1 MNKITLIIGNGMDL
15 QLNLPTT
22 FNDFYD
28 WINKNRSNYKNIF
41 LPPNAEI
48 LGERIEEW
56 SDFEKKFPEIIDIC
70 FSILNDEDK
79 DRFNN
84 EDIKYYTN
92 YMKNNFSN
100 IDSDNDLAIKIVIE
114 FSGFLKS
121 FEDYLKSIENIFFNS
136 GTTSNVLDKV
146 AQDFL
151 KIDKLL
157 GNKPDIIDDLHRGFN
172 NNQDKLFS
180 IITLNYTDVVDQLSN
195 RLGKNIEILIGNK
208 KYKFTQI
215 AKSPLYLHGKI
226 NRSEADNGIV
236 IGTYSPKVLN
246 KRLLATRQKNLFS
259 KVELIEKEKKGHEY
273 KKVNDILNGEQLFIL
288 YGLSLGDSDK
298 ILISRLLNKLIN
310 TNSFLIIYYY
320 DNEYQG
326 VDEAFRT
333 NLITDKIL
341 TDLTSQHGLSDT
353 NIKAISEKLFVVPI
367 DSTRNYISNECK
379 LLSDN
384 QRSKLLNGLKI
395 NHLEN
400 NVITPDQVEMR
411 LIEKNKSLN
420 KSVENA
426 LLNNKNWNL

>member
-28 WINKNRSNYKNIF
+28 WINNNKSHYKNIF

-100 IDSDNDLAIKIVIE
+100 INSDNDLSIKIVIE
-114 FSGFLKS
+114 FSSFLKS
-121 FEDYLKSIENIFFNS
+121 FEDYLKSIESIFFNS
-136 GTTSNVLDKV
+136 NTTSNVLDKV

-151 KIDKLL
+151 KIDKLF
-157 GNKPDIIDDLHRGFN
+157 GNKPDIIDDLQRGFN

-180 IITLNYTDVVDQLSN
+180 IITLNYTDVVDQLSS
-195 RLGKNIEILIGNK
+195 RLGKNIEILIGSK

-236 IGTYSPKVLN
+236 IGTYSPKILN

-259 KVELIEKEKKGHEY
+259 KVELIEKERKGHEY

-320 DNEYQG
+320 DSEYQG

-341 TDLTSQHGLSDT
+341 TDLTSQHELSDT
-353 NIKAISEKLFVVPI
+353 NIKAISKKLFVVPI

-379 LLSDN
+379 LLTDK
-384 QRSKLLNGLKI
+384 QKLKLLMGLKI
-395 NHLEN
+395 NELDN
-400 NVITPDQVEMR
+400 NTITPNQEEIR
-411 LIEKNKSLN
+411 LIEKNKN
-420 KSVENA
+420 EKNV
-426 LLNNKNWNL
+426 LLNNKN

>member
-426 LLNNKNWNL
+426 LLNNKN